1 METAYWSL
9 ASWKVGLELD
19 LRGKLPTAVVGLPG
33 GVPEQPGAD
42 DAAKKDSTSVR
53 FMLWPKS
60 ETFIM
65 ESSARKVCK
74 TRDIQSFNYGHM
86 KTHCNSSRLI
96 FSLHTRESCEQE
108 PGKWMC

>member
-42 DAAKKDSTSVR
+42 DAATKKI
-53 FMLWPKS
+53 KKK
-60 ETFIM
+60 E
-65 ESSARKVCK
+65 RKTVY
-74 TRDIQSFNYGHM
+74 Q
-86 KTHCNSSRLI
+86 
-96 FSLHTRESCEQE
+96 
-108 PGKWMC
+108 

>member
-42 DAAKKDSTSVR
+42 DAAKKTKIKDHLGCGLEERHVYSV
-53 FMLWPKS
+53 
-60 ETFIM
+60 
-65 ESSARKVCK
+65 
-74 TRDIQSFNYGHM
+74 N
-86 KTHCNSSRLI
+86 
-96 FSLHTRESCEQE
+96 
-108 PGKWMC
+108 

>member
-42 DAAKKDSTSVR
+42 DAAKKDRRSFR
-53 FMLWPKS
+53 LWSRS
-60 ETFIM
+60 ETCLF
-65 ESSARKVCK
+65 CK
-74 TRDIQSFNYGHM
+74 
-86 KTHCNSSRLI
+86 LA
-96 FSLHTRESCEQE
+96 
-108 PGKWMC
+108 

>member
-42 DAAKKDSTSVR
+42 DAAKNQ
-53 FMLWPKS
+53 
-60 ETFIM
+60 
-65 ESSARKVCK
+65 KVE
-74 TRDIQSFNYGHM
+74 DQ
-86 KTHCNSSRLI
+86 
-96 FSLHTRESCEQE
+96 
-108 PGKWMC
+108 

>member
-53 FMLWPKS
+53 FTLRSRS
-60 ETFIM
+60 ETFIL
-65 ESSARKVCK
+65 ETSVRKAC
-74 TRDIQSFNYGHM
+74 TTPDIQSF
-86 KTHCNSSRLI
+86 
-96 FSLHTRESCEQE
+96 
-108 PGKWMC
+108 KWQI

>member
-42 DAAKKDSTSVR
+42 DAAKKQDKRSFRLRSGR
-53 FMLWPKS
+53 
-60 ETFIM
+60 ETRLF
-65 ESSARKVCK
+65 CK
-74 TRDIQSFNYGHM
+74 LT
-86 KTHCNSSRLI
+86 
-96 FSLHTRESCEQE
+96 
-108 PGKWMC
+108 

>member
-42 DAAKKDSTSVR
+42 DAAKKKIKDHLGYGLEVR
-53 FMLWPKS
+53 FVYS
-60 ETFIM
+60 
-65 ESSARKVCK
+65 V
-74 TRDIQSFNYGHM
+74 N
-86 KTHCNSSRLI
+86 
-96 FSLHTRESCEQE
+96 
-108 PGKWMC
+108 

>member
-42 DAAKKDSTSVR
+42 DAVKKDKDHLGYGLEARHVYSV
-53 FMLWPKS
+53 
-60 ETFIM
+60 
-65 ESSARKVCK
+65 
-74 TRDIQSFNYGHM
+74 N
-86 KTHCNSSRLI
+86 
-96 FSLHTRESCEQE
+96 
-108 PGKWMC
+108 

>member
-42 DAAKKDSTSVR
+42 DAAKKDKRSFRLWSTS
-53 FMLWPKS
+53 
-60 ETFIM
+60 ETHLF
-65 ESSARKVCK
+65 CK
-74 TRDIQSFNYGHM
+74 
-86 KTHCNSSRLI
+86 LV
-96 FSLHTRESCEQE
+96 
-108 PGKWMC
+108 